1 MSEKRAEKTALV
13 SARVIVI
20 ALIFGVIA
28 RVIVEAQLTIPIPG
42 TGVVTDPREIFTTIG
57 AGLAGPIGGVLI
69 GILAGIREPGG
80 IQLASLLA
88 HISGAVWVGF
98 AYKKLVYERLRMPV
112 MLLGWSGLVLTYY
125 FVVVIPGFV
134 IGLNLFCRADY
145 AGSFGE
151 TASLLQA
158 YASLGR
164 GVVPEAL
171 LTTMITTLVMVAL
184 PKKYRR
190 PLW

>member
-1 MSEKRAEKTALV
+1 MSEEKAKKTVPV
-13 SARVIVI
+13 SVRVIVV

-28 RVIVEAQLTIPIPG
+28 RAIVEARLTIPIPG
-42 TGVVTDPREIFTTIG
+42 TGVVTDPREIFTTVG
-57 AGLAGPIGGVLI
+57 AGLVGPIGGVLI
-69 GILAGIREPGG
+69 GILAGIREPEG

-88 HISGAVWVGF
+88 HISGAVWIGF

-112 MLLGWSGLVLTYY
+112 MLLGWGGLVLVYY
-125 FVVVIPGFV
+125 FAIAVPGFV
-134 IGLNLFCRADY
+134 IGLALFYKADY

-171 LTTMITTLVMVAL
+171 LTTVITTLVMVAL